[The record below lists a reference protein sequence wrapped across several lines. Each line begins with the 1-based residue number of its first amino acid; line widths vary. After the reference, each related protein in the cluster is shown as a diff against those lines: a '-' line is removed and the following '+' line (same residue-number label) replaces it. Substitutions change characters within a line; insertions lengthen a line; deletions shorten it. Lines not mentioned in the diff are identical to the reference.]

1 MEEDKEIKKFI
12 RSVKLTNLV
21 TLMSQYAKFSTS
33 VLIQQTM
40 AYNKFSQCVNIRDLF
55 IFPQEF
61 SDKINQ

>member
-33 VLIQQTM
+33 VLT
-40 AYNKFSQCVNIRDLF
+40 VV
-55 IFPQEF
+55 E
-61 SDKINQ
+61 